1 MLILIKY
8 ANQRYKFA
16 FAIYPADTHTL
27 LHTHTQTYT
36 EREKSRHTYAGK
48 AQMGD
53 TCNPTKQCSW
63 KVDYPWWGSPLCLA
77 LPPPWQLLCYGI
89 ISLFMQQMTNAIC
102 CLHIGPALPNGNRR
116 RTAKNGC
123 KDMIIS
129 NHLNNLPLAAAR
141 TESPLFRVPCARYAV
156 KILA

>member
-1 MLILIKY
+1 MQI
-8 ANQRYKFA
+8 N
-16 FAIYPADTHTL
+16 DTNSHLPYIQHTHS
-27 LHTHTQTYT
+27 HTHTYSHSYT
-36 EREKSRHTYAGK
+36 HLQRHTESEKCRHTYTGK

-53 TCNPTKQCSW
+53 TCNASNQAAERWITHGEVLARFP
-63 KVDYPWWGSPLCLA
+63 PLPC
-77 LPPPWQLLCYGI
+77 PPWQLLCYGI

-102 CLHIGPALPNGNRR
+102 CLHIGPALPNGNSR

-129 NHLNNLPLAAAR
+129 NHLNNLLLPAD
-141 TESPLFRVPCARYAV
+141 SPLFRVPCARYAV